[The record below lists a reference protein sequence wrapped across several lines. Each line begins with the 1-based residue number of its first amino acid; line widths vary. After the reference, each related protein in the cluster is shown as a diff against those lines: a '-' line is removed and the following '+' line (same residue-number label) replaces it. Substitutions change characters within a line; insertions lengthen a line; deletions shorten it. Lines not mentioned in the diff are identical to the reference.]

1 MNITIGTKFQLN
13 LIIFTFWT
21 KFAQKGISGRKRKN
35 RTCACVHGRYL
46 LYKTFPHRGRQ
57 TKRYFNVSAPF
68 SYRNNNCQIDWLYK
82 SLKRIWSKNAEKFKF
97 CCEYCE
103 IFKRIKEFPRI
114 SWVTMEVESFSTDL
128 LQTGRGGELL
138 FCWELSLLW
147 MIGVGFEKIVWW
159 TITFDAVSKYV
170 QLFLKTKTFINSFF
184 TIKGCFKHYYV
195 CRTPVINSPGDCN
208 HSLYDLGMMILLK

>member
-57 TKRYFNVSAPF
+57 TKRYFNVSSPF

-128 LQTGRGGELL
+128 LQTGRGGGTFVLL
-138 FCWELSLLW
+138 GVVTTLDDRCRIWEDCMVNHNLRCSFK
-147 MIGVGFEKIVWW
+147 IRAAFFENQNFHK
-159 TITFDAVSKYV
+159 
-170 QLFLKTKTFINSFF
+170 LFFYN
-184 TIKGCFKHYYV
+184 
-195 CRTPVINSPGDCN
+195 
-208 HSLYDLGMMILLK
+208 